1 MGLLFTILK
10 NTIKFKKLNEREV
23 SKKYKTT
30 NFQLIDTKYEKQLS
44 VTLDNDFKI
53 LLPDT

>member
-23 SKKYKTT
+23 SKKHKAT
-30 NFQLIDTKYEKQLS
+30 NFQLIDTKYEKKLS
-44 VTLDNDFKI
+44 LTLHNDFKI
-53 LLPDT
+53 LLPDS